1 MYKFIYHSFA
11 YMLLLL
17 LLLSWVI
24 SCLKYRMHSYFIPDI
39 QFYVIGLYHLVHL

>member
-17 LLLSWVI
+17 LLLLSWAI
-24 SCLKYRMHSYFIPDI
+24 LCLKYRMH
-39 QFYVIGLYHLVHL
+39 